1 MSEEDYVS
9 MESYDRLMSEKDR
22 LEAQLRAAEGME
34 KALEEIE
41 ARETEY
47 TEYEARIAREAR
59 AAWRKARK

>member
-1 MSEEDYVS
+1 MSENNIEDD
-9 MESYDRLMSEKDR
+9 ESHPGDKTIQRI
-22 LEAQLRAAEGME
+22 EAQLRAAEGME